1 MKVLTKSRYKL
12 SLECFNKLYYYDKSE
27 YANQKNDD
35 EFLITL
41 AEGGFQVEELARM
54 HFPNGF
60 LLEEQGS
67 NYQQL
72 WEQTKELLNRQEV
85 IIYEGAFLA
94 GDLFVRSDVIIK
106 KGNLIELI
114 EVKSKAFDPNN
125 QNLFIGKRGGI
136 NSTWKPYLFDITF
149 QKFVIQLCLP
159 ELNIKSFLMMADK
172 SKKAS
177 VNGLNQMFQLSNK
190 GNKRTGILK
199 KVQSLQETG
208 NSILSRKEVTQI
220 VAAIQNNTY
229 TYHKNQTFLESIELA
244 KLASINDV
252 YPNWPTSFSLCR
264 KCEFVNDYDAS
275 KKSGFKECFEKQH
288 GWSEKDFERPNILD
302 IANFR
307 RGNKIFQQ
315 GIYFKDELTKEM
327 IGFEAEKESLTT
339 YSRQWLQIQKE
350 ITKDIT
356 IHIEKV
362 GLKQE
367 INSWNFPLNFI
378 DFETSTV
385 ALPFNKG
392 LGPYELVAFQFSHH
406 TFYEDGRIEHS
417 NQYIND
423 IAGEF
428 PNFNFIRALME
439 ALTQN
444 SGTIFR
450 YADHENTVL
459 NQIYLQLYN
468 SEEADKDE
476 LMNFIKQ
483 ITHSKKG
490 FIEEWTGERNM
501 IDLLDV
507 VKKYYYNPLTRG
519 SNSIKDVLPAAIESS
534 SFLKEK
540 YSKPI
545 GDIDITSKNFP
556 NDHIWLQFEDEKMK
570 NPYELLPPVF
580 DDWDDDRMGQT
591 LTEITSISDG
601 AAALRAYGK
610 IQYSDISQIEI
621 NMITNS
627 LLKYCELDTLAMV
640 ILYEHFQE
648 LSYA

>member
-229 TYHKNQTFLESIELA
+229 TCLLY
-244 KLASINDV
+244 
-252 YPNWPTSFSLCR
+252 TS
-264 KCEFVNDYDAS
+264 DA
-275 KKSGFKECFEKQH
+275 
-288 GWSEKDFERPNILD
+288 
-302 IANFR
+302 
-307 RGNKIFQQ
+307 
-315 GIYFKDELTKEM
+315 
-327 IGFEAEKESLTT
+327 
-339 YSRQWLQIQKE
+339 
-350 ITKDIT
+350 
-356 IHIEKV
+356 
-362 GLKQE
+362 
-367 INSWNFPLNFI
+367 
-378 DFETSTV
+378 
-385 ALPFNKG
+385 
-392 LGPYELVAFQFSHH
+392 
-406 TFYEDGRIEHS
+406 
-417 NQYIND
+417 
-423 IAGEF
+423 
-428 PNFNFIRALME
+428 
-439 ALTQN
+439 
-444 SGTIFR
+444 
-450 YADHENTVL
+450 AD
-459 NQIYLQLYN
+459 
-468 SEEADKDE
+468 D
-476 LMNFIKQ
+476 
-483 ITHSKKG
+483 
-490 FIEEWTGERNM
+490 
-501 IDLLDV
+501 
-507 VKKYYYNPLTRG
+507 
-519 SNSIKDVLPAAIESS
+519 
-534 SFLKEK
+534 
-540 YSKPI
+540 
-545 GDIDITSKNFP
+545 
-556 NDHIWLQFEDEKMK
+556 
-570 NPYELLPPVF
+570 
-580 DDWDDDRMGQT
+580 
-591 LTEITSISDG
+591 
-601 AAALRAYGK
+601 
-610 IQYSDISQIEI
+610 
-621 NMITNS
+621 
-627 LLKYCELDTLAMV
+627 
-640 ILYEHFQE
+640 
-648 LSYA
+648 